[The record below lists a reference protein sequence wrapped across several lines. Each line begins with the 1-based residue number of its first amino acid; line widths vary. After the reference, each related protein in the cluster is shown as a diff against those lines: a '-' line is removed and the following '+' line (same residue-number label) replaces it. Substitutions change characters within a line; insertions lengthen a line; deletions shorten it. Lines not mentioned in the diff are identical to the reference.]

1 MDLKIEIREH
11 IETLERLGTRYCTTD
26 GCRRALDY
34 IETRIREYGY
44 TVERS
49 VAQWEGLSFP
59 SPWAIKTGRGPALYL
74 LTAHYDSISQSKDGK
89 LLDQAPGA
97 DDNATGVA
105 ILLETAKAL
114 VHQNLNCSVG
124 FVFFNVEEVGQHGSK
139 EFAKE
144 WKEAGRRID
153 GVINIDT
160 IGTWPV
166 SLQNGGQVNYV
177 SNPTSQPLLD
187 RIKASFNLPLKPA
200 TTPWEDDHAS
210 FWAEGFQAI
219 ELTEEGCT
227 PVMHTPA
234 DTSEKVDVQSVA
246 RVATALIKMFSNDK
260 FSLGY

>member
-1 MDLKIEIREH
+1 MNMETAIRTH
-11 IETLERLGTRYCTTD
+11 IETLERLGTRYCTSD
-26 GCRRALDY
+26 GCRQALDY
-34 IETRIREYGY
+34 IETRMREFGY
-44 TVERS
+44 TIERS
-49 VAQWEGLSFP
+49 VSRWEGREFS
-59 SPWAIKTGRGPALYL
+59 SPWAIKSGRGPALYF

-114 VHQNLNCSVG
+114 VRQNLNAGAG

-139 EFAKE
+139 QFAKE

-160 IGTWPV
+160 IGTWPL

-177 SNPTSQPLLD
+177 SNAMSQPLLD
-187 RIKASFNLPLKPA
+187 HVKSTFRLPLKKA
-200 TTPWEDDHAS
+200 ATPWEDDHAS
-210 FWAEGFQAI
+210 FWAKGFQAI

-227 PVMHTPA
+227 PVMHSPE
-234 DTSEKVDVQSVA
+234 DTSEKLDIPSVA
-246 RVATALIKMFSNDK
+246 GVADALIEMFLK
-260 FSLGY
+260 Y